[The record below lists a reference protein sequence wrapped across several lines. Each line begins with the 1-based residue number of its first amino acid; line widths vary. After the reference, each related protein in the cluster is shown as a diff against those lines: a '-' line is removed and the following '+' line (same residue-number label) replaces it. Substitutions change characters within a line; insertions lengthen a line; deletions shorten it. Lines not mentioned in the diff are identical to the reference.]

1 MNIQLIDK
9 KLLSELHSQAIGS
22 ERKRMHLD
30 LRNTQDDNSQRMLNA
45 LEPGTN
51 IPVNR
56 HVDTSETVICI
67 EGSLEW
73 VFYEVNPNGGF
84 KEIDRHRICP
94 REGKYGIQVPKD
106 MWHSVEVYEPS
117 VIFEAKDGKYVPA
130 TEK

>member
-1 MNIQLIDK
+1 M
-9 KLLSELHSQAIGS
+9 
-22 ERKRMHLD
+22 
-30 LRNTQDDNSQRMLNA
+30 
-45 LEPGTN
+45 
-51 IPVNR
+51 
-56 HVDTSETVICI
+56 DTSETVICI